1 MPKSS
6 KAGAI
11 VVMIVGI
18 LVAAFFVVAVVKG
31 GFSGSSLIGILLGV
45 GVAIWQLKSLRSNA
59 SNDDY
64 DTSEEW

>member
-18 LVAAFFVVAVVKG
+18 LVAAFFVATVVKG

-59 SNDDY
+59 NDDDY
-64 DTSEEW
+64 DTSGEW